1 MATNTTYSPYA
12 LQQSITMFPVHGEE
26 GANIFPVAPGQKVT
40 LIDADNAVIYV
51 KSANQFGQALP
62 LEVYDMVFRQPP
74 VPETPSAT
82 PAMSKDEITAEVNSA
97 VKAALQKYF
106 PQINFGE

>member
-1 MATNTTYSPYA
+1 MPTNYNQYQA
-12 LQQSITMFPVHGEE
+12 LQPITMYPVHGEN
-26 GANIFPVAPGQKVT
+26 GANAFPVGPGQKVN
-40 LIDADNAVIYV
+40 LIDIDNAIIYV
-51 KSANQFGQALP
+51 KTANQFGQALP

-74 VPETPSAT
+74 VPETPSDT

>member
-1 MATNTTYSPYA
+1 MPTNYNQYQVPQT
-12 LQQSITMFPVHGEE
+12 ITMFTVHGEE
-26 GANIFPVAPGQKVT
+26 GAMAFPVAPGQKAT
-40 LIDADNAVIYV
+40 LIDADNAIIYV

-74 VPETPSAT
+74 KQEVSQT
-82 PAMSKDEITAEVNSA
+82 PAIDEEAIRKTVDAS

>member
-1 MATNTTYSPYA
+1 MPTNYNQYQVPQPIVMY
-12 LQQSITMFPVHGEE
+12 PVHGED
-26 GANIFPVAPGQKVT
+26 GANTYPVGPGQKVN
-40 LIDADNAVIYV
+40 LIDIDNAIIYV

-62 LEVYDMVFRQPP
+62 LEIYDMVYRQPP
-74 VPETPSAT
+74 QPETPSAT

-106 PQINFGE
+106 PQINFND

>member
-1 MATNTTYSPYA
+1 MPTNFNQYQA
-12 LQQSITMFPVHGEE
+12 LQTITMFTVHGEE
-26 GANIFPVAPGQKVT
+26 GASAFPVAPGQKVT

-74 VPETPSAT
+74 QPEIPSAA
-82 PAMSKDEITAEVNSA
+82 PAMSKEEIISTVNDA
-97 VKAALQKYF
+97 VKAAMKQYF

>member
-1 MATNTTYSPYA
+1 MPTNYNQYQVPQT
-12 LQQSITMFPVHGEE
+12 ITMFTVHGEE
-26 GANIFPVAPGQKVT
+26 GAMAFPVAPGQKAT
-40 LIDADNAVIYV
+40 LIDADNAIIYV

-74 VPETPSAT
+74 KQEVPQAPTI
-82 PAMSKDEITAEVNSA
+82 DEEAIRKTVDAS

>member
-1 MATNTTYSPYA
+1 MPTNFNQYQIPQT
-12 LQQSITMFPVHGEE
+12 ITMFTVHGEE
-26 GANIFPVAPGQKVT
+26 GANAFPVAPGQKVT

-74 VPETPSAT
+74 VPETPQQA
-82 PAMSKDEITAEVNSA
+82 PAMSKDEIIQEVNKA
-97 VKAALQKYF
+97 VKESMQRYF
-106 PQINFGE
+106 PQINFND